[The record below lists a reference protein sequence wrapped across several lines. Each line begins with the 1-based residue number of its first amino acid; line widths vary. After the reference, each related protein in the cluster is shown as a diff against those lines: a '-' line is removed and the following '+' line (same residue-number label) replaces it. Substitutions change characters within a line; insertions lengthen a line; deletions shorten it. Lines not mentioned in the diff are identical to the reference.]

1 MTTET
6 LGGVDL
12 LAPSRDN
19 SATSTTSDDLD
30 ISPES
35 VALPFEMST

>member
-1 MTTET
+1 VTTET

-19 SATSTTSDDLD
+19 FASSMTSDDLD
-30 ISPES
+30 TSPES